1 MTEGC
6 PALLGSQGRHRHPS
20 ETTTGLVL
28 TQRCFRR
35 RQQGGIALQREG
47 FRALIPCQPGRCR
60 WTPGGRQTLPLQ
72 QSAVS
77 QRHTQQLRG
86 PIAGTSRFTDDP
98 GLINLLHEAFTIH
111 RGRQG
116 RPIRAPQHQ
125 PPANPCWNTT
135 TNPRLQAKD
144 RQQVSLWSIT
154 QQPQPVVACAVSRC
168 GETTQRSTIHAFAQK
183 RLLSHQLPSR
193 RPRTGQRFGPGRQID
208 GCHPA
213 HDADSALACL
223 RLTGGGGIS
232 CAVSSS

>member
-6 PALLGSQGRHRHPS
+6 PTLLSQGRHQHPS

-35 RQQGGIALQREG
+35 RQQGGIALKREG
-47 FRALIPCQPGRCR
+47 FRALIPCQPVRCR

-98 GLINLLHEAFTIH
+98 GLITLLTRPSPSIEAGKGVPSVP
-111 RGRQG
+111 RGANR
-116 RPIRAPQHQ
+116 RPIRAG
-125 PPANPCWNTT
+125 T
-135 TNPRLQAKD
+135 PRPIPGQAKD

-154 QQPQPVVACAVSRC
+154 Q
-168 GETTQRSTIHAFAQK
+168 
-183 RLLSHQLPSR
+183 
-193 RPRTGQRFGPGRQID
+193 
-208 GCHPA
+208 
-213 HDADSALACL
+213 
-223 RLTGGGGIS
+223 
-232 CAVSSS
+232 

>member
-1 MTEGC
+1 MEAETCRPLPSGGKTAVQGQHSGRTVERQQFRQSLESGGRTTSRANCEMTEGY
-6 PALLGSQGRHRHPS
+6 PALLGSQGRDRHPS

-35 RQQGGIALQREG
+35 RQQGGIALKREG

-98 GLINLLHEAFTIH
+98 GLITLLHEAFTIH

-116 RPIRAPQHQ
+116 RPIRAPQDQ

-154 QQPQPVVACAVSRC
+154 Q
-168 GETTQRSTIHAFAQK
+168 
-183 RLLSHQLPSR
+183 
-193 RPRTGQRFGPGRQID
+193 
-208 GCHPA
+208 
-213 HDADSALACL
+213 
-223 RLTGGGGIS
+223 
-232 CAVSSS
+232 